1 MLNTVDSLKSM
12 LMKQKLDEWIDQ
24 FKPFTVE
31 GSCASYIPAL
41 EKADCNHLGICMLS
55 EDGTL
60 INSGDTDQSFTLQ
73 SISKVISFIH
83 ACSFHGI
90 SHVLKYV
97 DVEPTGDAF
106 NSIFRLELSHPGRPF
121 NPMINAGAIT
131 VASMLPGDSPGEK
144 VEGLLHLIEQMIG
157 RKPVINEEV
166 FWSEW
171 NTANRNRSLAYW
183 LKETGFLLSDVEEAI
198 EVYLK
203 LCSIELSVT
212 DLAVIGL
219 ILARDGVYPLTGRQ
233 IFTKEIA
240 SLTKTLMF
248 TCGMYDYS
256 GRFAAFV
263 GIPAKS
269 GVSGGI
275 LAAIPVSI
283 GCPSDKRPESGPWG
297 IGVYGPAIDKYGNST
312 AGVML
317 LKQISTEWNLRIL

>member
-1 MLNTVDSLKSM
+1 MGEVKSLNPN
-12 LMKQKLDEWIDQ
+12 LMQENLDNWVE
-24 FKPFTVE
+24 KYKAFTIE

-41 EKADCNHLGICMLS
+41 KKANLNHLGICILTD
-55 EDGTL
+55 DGTKL
-60 INSGDTDQSFTLQ
+60 KSGDTEHSFTLQ
-73 SISKVISFIH
+73 SISKVLSFIY
-83 ACSFHGI
+83 ACSSYGI
-90 SHVLKYV
+90 SHVLEYV

-131 VASMLPGDSPGEK
+131 VASMLPGESPNQK
-144 VEGLLHLIEQMIG
+144 VEGLLFLIEKMLG
-157 RKPVINEEV
+157 YKPRVNEEV
-166 FWSEW
+166 FRSEW
-171 NTANRNRSLAYW
+171 ETANRNRSLAYW
-183 LKETGFLLSDVEEAI
+183 LKETGYLLSNVEDAM

-203 LCSIELSVT
+203 LCSIELKVE
-212 DLAVIGL
+212 DLAMIGL
-219 ILARDGVYPLTGRQ
+219 ILGGDGIHPQTGKP

-275 LAAIPVSI
+275 MASIPK
-283 GCPSDKRPESGPWG
+283 GSGLSSSKNCSWG

-312 AGVML
+312 AGVKL
-317 LKQISTEWNLRIL
+317 LKQIATEWNLRIL